1 MDVDESSTI
10 KFKLL
15 ISISSIPKIISSY
28 PDFEKVILFA
38 PSISIEKIPLS
49 SDDVSDFS
57 VLIRTKL
64 MVHLIVYPES
74 LHLIFEQLFSEIRV
88 E

>member
-28 PDFEKVILFA
+28 PDFEKAILLI
-38 PSISIEKIPLS
+38 PSISIEKRPLS
-49 SDDVSDFS
+49 SDDVSDFC
-57 VLIRTKL
+57 VLISTKL
-64 MVHLIVYPES
+64 MGSPDS
-74 LHLIFEQLFSEIRV
+74 LSRISPFNF
-88 E
+88 

>member
-28 PDFEKVILFA
+28 PDFEKVILLI
-38 PSISIEKIPLS
+38 PSISIEKRPLS

-57 VLIRTKL
+57 VLISTKL
-64 MVHLIVYPES
+64 TVSYTHLTLPTKA
-74 LHLIFEQLFSEIRV
+74 
-88 E
+88 

>member
-28 PDFEKVILFA
+28 PDFEKVILLI
-38 PSISIEKIPLS
+38 PSISIEKKPLP

-57 VLIRTKL
+57 VLISTKL
-64 MVHLIVYPES
+64 MGSPDS
-74 LHLIFEQLFSEIRV
+74 LSRISPFNF
-88 E
+88 

>member
-15 ISISSIPKIISSY
+15 ISISSIPKTISSY
-28 PDFEKVILFA
+28 PDFKKVILLT
-38 PSISIEKIPLS
+38 PSISIEKRPLS

-64 MVHLIVYPES
+64 MGSPDS
-74 LHLIFEQLFSEIRV
+74 LSRISPFNF
-88 E
+88 